1 MSYNEQLRRRIVNR
15 FYPETGKSEATALEM
30 AHWAIERGLWE
41 PQPSDSAK
49 QGADQLAKAMR
60 EEYFT
65 DPQGRTVRAK
75 HAARVKRKEDQ
86 KQKTLWADMRWAS
99 REHMQTAFQQRRHQI
114 LGDCRQLNTDV
125 DSFNENKNVDR
136 PIQIG
141 FDFTRDLE
149 EMALV

>member
-1 MSYNEQLRRRIVNR
+1 
-15 FYPETGKSEATALEM
+15 
-30 AHWAIERGLWE
+30 
-41 PQPSDSAK
+41 
-49 QGADQLAKAMR
+49 MR

-136 PIQIG
+136 PIQIR